1 MVFLY
6 GSFFYIL
13 QTYIVQPNMALSEE
27 INIFAILHIEL
38 PLILK
43 GEWDNF
49 LKFVKLNKIFE
60 GIHLENI
67 CTKFKVKPSILKVSK
82 IGNN

>member
-1 MVFLY
+1 MVFIY

-13 QTYIVQPNMALSEE
+13 QTYIVQPNMALTEE
-27 INIFAILHIEL
+27 KNIFAILHIEL

-49 LKFVKLNKIFE
+49 F
-60 GIHLENI
+60 
-67 CTKFKVKPSILKVSK
+67 
-82 IGNN
+82 